1 MRFGTEMSDIDE
13 ALLGFELSREDTAG
27 PSRSLERTN
36 GRAMAAMA
44 FALQWQCGQARHT
57 DRRVARKLNLWRD
70 ILPYQLEPDLMDQP
84 VDHVAQRAFAPGEL
98 IVPYQADLCFNLGQ
112 RAFHRKLRKHHY
124 VEPRAGRFYPRAFI
138 GGSKG
143 IFHEETLPFRV
154 GSVSDDM
161 LTCDLN
167 NPLADRALDL
177 SVRILDIWE
186 AGEEPGGSCN
196 DIAEMITFN
205 GPGMQARWRGQPT
218 DFWHDQPFARMAD
231 EPDAGFYAMPRLVS
245 HVDKTASSQIA
256 QLYGHLLPQ
265 GGRVLDLMAS
275 WESHLPAGHGLGEI
289 VGLGLNAE
297 ELEANP
303 LFAEW
308 LVHDLNL
315 DPTLP
320 YGDGEFDAVICSLSV
335 EYLTQPFAVYAEV
348 ARVLRPGGRFVV
360 TFSNRWFPPKVI
372 RVWEGV
378 HEFERPGLVL
388 AYFLRDGLF
397 DGLETWSIR
406 GLPRPSDDK
415 YARQYADSDPVFA
428 VWGSRS

>member
-1 MRFGTEMSDIDE
+1 
-13 ALLGFELSREDTAG
+13 
-27 PSRSLERTN
+27 
-36 GRAMAAMA
+36 
-44 FALQWQCGQARHT
+44 
-57 DRRVARKLNLWRD
+57 
-70 ILPYQLEPDLMDQP
+70 
-84 VDHVAQRAFAPGEL
+84 
-98 IVPYQADLCFNLGQ
+98 
-112 RAFHRKLRKHHY
+112 
-124 VEPRAGRFYPRAFI
+124 
-138 GGSKG
+138 
-143 IFHEETLPFRV
+143 
-154 GSVSDDM
+154 
-161 LTCDLN
+161 
-167 NPLADRALDL
+167 
-177 SVRILDIWE
+177 
-186 AGEEPGGSCN
+186 
-196 DIAEMITFN
+196 
-205 GPGMQARWRGQPT
+205 MQARWRGQPT

-360 TFSNRWFPPKVI
+360 TFSNRWFPPKVV